1 MSLVF
6 LDTVGIIALLD
17 EDDQWHAAAVAAYDQ
32 MRATGAR
39 TVTTSHVLW
48 ECGNSAARRP
58 YRGDVA
64 ELRLKL
70 CQRQRCLEVRAAD
83 EETAWADYQVG
94 SVGDAGI
101 VDHISFVVMRR
112 LGIRQ
117 VFTHDKH
124 FTVAGFEVLF

>member
-39 TVTTSHVLW
+39 TVTTPHVLW
-48 ECGNSAARRP
+48 ESGNSAARRP

-70 CQRQRCLEVRAAD
+70 RQRKRCLEVTAAD
-83 EETAWADYQVG
+83 EEIAWADYQAG
-94 SVGDAGI
+94 SAGDAGI

-124 FTVAGFEVLF
+124 FTAAGFEVLF